1 MKKWNNPDDKKAAC
15 TAVLKKIMSDKSF
28 GAKCL
33 ESDDFAR
40 KAFQT
45 IGEIEVPED
54 AKVVFLPEGD
64 VDKAKRDGTG
74 SLVLEIPPATN
85 GHSNG
90 HTMEYVRC
98 TYVFWYKWQSLP
110 LLPAA
115 FR

>member
-45 IGEIEVPED
+45 IGEIDVPED

-98 TYVFWYKWQSLP
+98 TYVFW
-110 LLPAA
+110 
-115 FR
+115 